1 VRDSAAFW
9 QDRRALPAP
18 EHLSR
23 RIDRA
28 EAEFM
33 LDWLRGIPG
42 VRIERFGEAWAPV
55 NPDEPELDFQNRV
68 IGLYPKDA
76 GQLDAIVAYYRE
88 AGVRPWF
95 ELPPAHDF
103 ERLAGPL
110 IAGGA
115 RPIGFQSVLY
125 AEPERFEADARV
137 REIGQ
142 DEAEVFADVL
152 LRGHGVPDD
161 VSRSHV
167 GRWAG
172 NPSSRLYLAE
182 VDGVPAAAGA
192 LVLGEVANLA
202 NASTLPEFRGR
213 GLQSALIRA
222 RIDAA
227 AMSGAALVCASASWD
242 SQSQRNLERAGL
254 RVAYTKTVWRVQ
266 P

>member
-1 VRDSAAFW
+1 
-9 QDRRALPAP
+9 LPVPAD
-18 EHLSR
+18 LSR

-28 EAEFM
+28 EADFM

-42 VRIERFGEAWAPV
+42 VRIERFGAAWAPV
-55 NPDEPELDFQNRV
+55 SPEEPELDFQNRL
-68 IGLYPKDA
+68 IGLYPEDA
-76 GQLDAIVAYYRE
+76 GQLDAILAYYRE

-103 ERLAGPL
+103 ERLSGPL
-110 IAGGA
+110 VAAGA
-115 RPIGFQSVLY
+115 RPIAFHTVLY
-125 AEPERFEADARV
+125 GEPRRFDPDARV
-137 REIGQ
+137 REVGAG
-142 DEAEVFADVL
+142 EAELFADVL

-161 VSRSHV
+161 VPRSHV
-167 GRWAG
+167 ARWAA
-172 NPSSRLYLAE
+172 NASSRLYLAE

-222 RIDAA
+222 RISAA
-227 AMSGAALVCASASWD
+227 AAVGSELVCSGASWA

-254 RVAYTKTVWRVQ
+254 RIAYTKTVWRLQ

>member
-1 VRDSAAFW
+1 LLVPD
-9 QDRRALPAP
+9 
-18 EHLSR
+18 ELSR

-42 VRIERFGEAWAPV
+42 VRIESFGGAWAPV

-68 IGLYPKDA
+68 IGLSPEDA
-76 GQLDAIVAYYRE
+76 GELDAIFAYYRD

-103 ERLAGPL
+103 ARLSGPL
-110 IAGGA
+110 AAAGA
-115 RPIGFQSVLY
+115 FPIGFHTVLY
-125 AEPERFEADARV
+125 GEPSRLEADPRV
-137 REIGQ
+137 REIGP
-142 DEAEVFADVL
+142 DEAELFADVL
-152 LRGHGVPDD
+152 LRGHGVPDE
-161 VSRSHV
+161 VPRSHIA
-167 GRWAG
+167 RWAE
-172 NPSSRLYLAE
+172 NPTSRLFVAE

-192 LVLGEVANLA
+192 LVLGDVANLA

-222 RIDAA
+222 RIGAA
-227 AMSGAALVCASASWD
+227 AAAGSELVCAGASWA

-254 RVAYTKTVWRVQ
+254 RIAYTKTVWRLQ